1 MFVEER
7 MYTLH
12 PGKVPDYLKLY
23 QEEGLA
29 LQTSL
34 LPAMAGYYSTEVGT
48 LNMVVHMWAYEDL
61 KQRAECRAKMLA
73 DPAWQ
78 AYVKKVQPL
87 VVHQE
92 TRIMVPA
99 PFFAA
104 KLQAMLKA
112 AKQA

>member
-34 LPAMAGYYSTEVGT
+34 LPAMAGYYFTEVGT
-48 LNMVVHMWAYEDL
+48 LNMIVHMWAYEDL
-61 KQRAECRAKMLA
+61 KQRAECRARMAA

-87 VVHQE
+87 VLHQE

-99 PFFAA
+99 PFFKA
-104 KLQAMLKA
+104 KLEAMLKA

>member
-29 LQTSL
+29 LQTSF

-48 LNMVVHMWAYEDL
+48 PNMVVHMWAYEDL